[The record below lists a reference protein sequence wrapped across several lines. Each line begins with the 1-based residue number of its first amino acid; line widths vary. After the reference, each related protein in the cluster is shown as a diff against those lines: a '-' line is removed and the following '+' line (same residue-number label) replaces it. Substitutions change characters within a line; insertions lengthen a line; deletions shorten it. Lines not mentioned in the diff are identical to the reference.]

1 MPYDKPLNSLLAS
14 SLHLSLS
21 QLLFLEITM
30 DKMLYIAM
38 SGAKQN
44 MHALSVT
51 ANNLANAKTTGFK
64 ADLAQARSMQ
74 AFGEGMPTRVFSM
87 TERVGQNFDSGALLT
102 TDRDLDIAIAG
113 DGWFAVQAADGT
125 EAYTR
130 SGHLRLTED
139 GRLQT
144 NDGELVIGDAGPIF
158 LPLPVQNISIA
169 NDGTIMVQPEGAPVT
184 EQDEVARIKFVNPDV
199 RLMEKGSDGL
209 FRRKNGVDAIADI
222 NVKMQSG
229 TLESSNV
236 SAISEMTDMIA
247 LQRQF
252 EMQLKLMATAE
263 EVDKSASS
271 LLRAF

>member
-1 MPYDKPLNSLLAS
+1 
-14 SLHLSLS
+14 
-21 QLLFLEITM
+21 M

-44 MHALSVT
+44 MQALSIT

-87 TERVGQNFDSGALLT
+87 TERASQNFDSGALLT
-102 TDRDLDIAIAG
+102 TGRDLDIAVAG
-113 DGWFAVQAADGT
+113 DGWFAVQAPQTGNAYSQVGAAQLNSAD

-130 SGHLRLTED
+130 QGQLRVTEE
-139 GRLQT
+139 GTLETT
-144 NDGELVIGDAGPIF
+144 NGEIVIGDDGPIII
-158 LPLPVQNISIA
+158 PLPVSNIQISR
-169 NDGTIMVQPEGAPVT
+169 DGTIMVQPEGAPSTVQ
-184 EQDEVARIKFVNPDV
+184 EEVGRIKLVKPNNKE
-199 RLMEKGSDGL
+199 LEKGNDGL
-209 FRRKNGVDAIADI
+209 FRRKDGATEPAD
-222 NVKMQSG
+222 VSVQVLSG

-236 SAISEMTDMIA
+236 NPVNEMTDMIA

-252 EMQLKLMATAE
+252 EMQLKLMKTAE
-263 EVDKSASS
+263 EVDASASS

>member
-1 MPYDKPLNSLLAS
+1 
-14 SLHLSLS
+14 
-21 QLLFLEITM
+21 M

-87 TERVGQNFDSGALLT
+87 TERSGQNFDSGSLLT
-102 TDRDLDIAIAG
+102 TGRDLDVAITG

-130 SGHLRLTED
+130 SGHLRLTE
-139 GRLQT
+139 GGALET
-144 NDGELVIGDAGPIF
+144 NEGELVIGDGGPIF
-158 LPLPVQNISIA
+158 LPLPVQNIEIGS
-169 NDGTIMVQPEGAPVT
+169 DGTIMVQPEGAPIT
-184 EQDEVARIKFVNPDV
+184 EQEEVARIKLVNPDV
-199 RLMEKGSDGL
+199 RLMEKGNDGL
-209 FRRKNGVDAIADI
+209 FRRKNGVDALADI
-222 NVKMQSG
+222 NVKMQNG

-263 EVDKSASS
+263 EVDKSAAS

>member
-1 MPYDKPLNSLLAS
+1 
-14 SLHLSLS
+14 
-21 QLLFLEITM
+21 M

-51 ANNLANAKTTGFK
+51 ANNLANSKTTGFK
-64 ADLAQARSMQ
+64 ADLAQARALQ

-87 TERVGQNFDSGALLT
+87 TERSGQNFDSGALLT
-102 TDRDLDIAIAG
+102 TGRDLDIAITG
-113 DGWFAVQAADGT
+113 DGFFSVQAADGS

-130 SGHLRLTED
+130 SGHLSISED
-139 GRLQT
+139 GALQT
-144 NDGELVIGDAGPIF
+144 NEGELIVGDAGPIY
-158 LPLPVQNISIA
+158 LPLPVQNIEIA
-169 NDGTIMVQPEGAPVT
+169 NDGTIMVQPEGAPIT
-184 EQDEVARIKFVNPDV
+184 EQVEVARIKFVNPDV
-199 RLMEKGSDGL
+199 RLMQKGNDGL
-209 FRRKNGVDAIADI
+209 FRQKNGVDAIADI
-222 NVKMQSG
+222 NVKMQNG
-229 TLESSNV
+229 ALESSNV

-263 EVDKSASS
+263 EIDKSAAS